1 MNRII
6 YIFATAFALIGM
18 AEIFYFFF
26 WGDYLFPGVS
36 LAAKAVWVASC
47 GIAMGAVIGA
57 VTLLLVEGRTSG
69 RAAILAGAAIVTT
82 VGSYC
87 AWLCSRVDAKFEYFG
102 GPENGTLFI
111 LSGVIP
117 AIAGGLL
124 YGWWL
129 YGREQ
134 GIGHTL

>member
-1 MNRII
+1 MTRII
-6 YIFATAFALIGM
+6 YIFATAFALIGV

-26 WGDYLFPGVS
+26 WGVYLFPGGS
-36 LAAKAVWVASC
+36 LAAKVVWAASC
-47 GIAMGAVIGA
+47 GIAMVSVIGA
-57 VTLLLVEGRTSG
+57 ATLLLVEGRTSG
-69 RAAILAGAAIVTT
+69 RAATLAGAAIVTT

-102 GPENGTLFI
+102 GPENGTIFI

-134 GIGHTL
+134 GIVHTP